1 MFDQRKP
8 KGLLGRGENSVYIPD
23 PMGRI
28 DRGSW
33 AKKSD
38 PFGRLPEPPKARK
51 PEKGFDL
58 RNPFSL
64 NQPVGLS
71 GINKRDDVAKVE
83 TLLGR
88 TGHFDPSKTKGPTGF
103 FGTRLDQ
110 AVKRFQKDRSLKT
123 DGLLNPGGETLTAL
137 AAHLGGAAERPKSAP
152 VAKARSLLAERDDK
166 SKSDPTFDR
175 YRGNLRIKEG
185 GFVDSPTDPGGPTNK
200 GMSQKTLDKI
210 RRQHPEWNLSAET
223 KSLSDQKITEL
234 FRKNFYDQPQIGT
247 LEAVQG
253 LRKHAPKL
261 PEQVFDAGILHGP
274 GTAGE
279 WLQQEMNAHLGGDL
293 QVDGVIGSK
302 TREALEK
309 ATPAQLRAINNGI
322 VKRREAFME
331 EIVRNDP
338 TQKERRKGW
347 LDRARSFQME

>member
-51 PEKGFDL
+51 AEKGFDL

-110 AVKRFQKDRSLKT
+110 AVKHFQKDRSLKT
-123 DGLLNPGGETLTAL
+123 DGLMNPGGETLTAL
-137 AAHLGGAAERPKSAP
+137 AAHLGDAAEKTKSAP
-152 VAKARSLLAERDDK
+152 VSKARSLLAERDESRNFKAAPTASETPQK
-166 SKSDPTFDR
+166 SNDEAKRSPDASRKDSGGGSNMQSPVPNPKMRNDNQGHGHFGADR
-175 YRGNLRIKEG
+175 DG
-185 GFVDSPTDPGGPTNK
+185 GKRRHKGVDIES
-200 GMSQKTLDKI
+200 
-210 RRQHPEWNLSAET
+210 
-223 KSLSDQKITEL
+223 
-234 FRKNFYDQPQIGT
+234 
-247 LEAVQG
+247 
-253 LRKHAPKL
+253 APKTVVKS
-261 PEQVFDAGILHGP
+261 P
-274 GTAGE
+274 
-279 WLQQEMNAHLGGDL
+279 
-293 QVDGVIGSK
+293 VDGVVERIGDPYGDGNYK
-302 TREALEK
+302 IVWIRTKDNREVGLYYVTPNDADGNPIIKPGDPVKSGAPVGTMQDLTKKFPGMDNHLHLEILRGGK
-309 ATPAQLRAINNGI
+309 AVDPA
-322 VKRREAFME
+322 
-331 EIVRNDP
+331 P
-338 TQKERRKGW
+338 W
-347 LDRARSFQME
+347 LKQWGLK